1 MPYFLSTKLPR
12 KLLRLGHSRLAV
24 GLSTLWNLVQLFKKE
39 KRKCQNQLRK
49 PSIIALQSST
59 SASSPPPPTPHI
71 NMKRKTDNAMIVS
84 VNTMVQLSFHAH
96 LHFYSRKRVT
106 HLREL
111 KEWELIFPTPLS
123 NKATRL
129 DSIISVS
136 KDLHYPTCMGTAH
149 LMTLTMAVHSYIW
162 QSLLWDLSI
171 THHQFTFDI

>member
-1 MPYFLSTKLPR
+1 
-12 KLLRLGHSRLAV
+12 
-24 GLSTLWNLVQLFKKE
+24 
-39 KRKCQNQLRK
+39 
-49 PSIIALQSST
+49 
-59 SASSPPPPTPHI
+59 
-71 NMKRKTDNAMIVS
+71 MIVL

-149 LMTLTMAVHSYIW
+149 LTNLTKAIHSYI
-162 QSLLWDLSI
+162 
-171 THHQFTFDI
+171 